1 MLDKIKAVMHGYAV
15 GDALGV
21 SVEFWARDEVQ
32 KYPVEDMRG
41 FGTNDFVLY
50 CNRIYKFRRK
60 IK

>member
-1 MLDKIKAVMHGYAV
+1 MLDTIKAVMHGYAV

-41 FGTNDFVLY
+41 FGTNDFCVIL
-50 CNRIYKFRRK
+50 
-60 IK
+60 